1 MKNFIVKNYKYFLAG
16 IIIGLVALALTL
28 MGNPQNMGFCIAC
41 FLRDIAGSTGMHSAA
56 IVQYF
61 RPEIVGI
68 VLGAFVIS
76 LIRKDFKP
84 TGGSAPVT
92 RFVLGVAV
100 MVGALIFLGCPLRMV
115 LRIGGGDMNAVI
127 GLLGFIAGIGV
138 GAIFLNK
145 GFTLRRSYDL
155 PLLEG
160 AIAPASSAF
169 IFILFLAAPF
179 LFIFS
184 ESGPGSMHAPIW
196 AALIGGLIVGI
207 VGQRLRVCF
216 VGGIRDSIMFRQ
228 FQMIYPF
235 IMVIVTMIIG
245 NLINGTFN
253 FGFENQP
260 VAHTDW
266 LWNFLGLFIV
276 GWGSTFLGGCPF
288 RQLVLAGSGNSDS
301 TITVIGMVVGAAMA
315 HNFGLASST
324 AGVTTNGMIAGGIC
338 IVVILIIGL
347 LNRKKV
353 A

>member
-76 LIRKDFKP
+76 VICKDFKP

-145 GFTLRRSYDL
+145 GFTLKRSYDL
-155 PLLEG
+155 PLLD
-160 AIAPASSAF
+160 
-169 IFILFLAAPF
+169 
-179 LFIFS
+179 S
-184 ESGPGSMHAPIW
+184 ELSQIDSM
-196 AALIGGLIVGI
+196 
-207 VGQRLRVCF
+207 
-216 VGGIRDSIMFRQ
+216 
-228 FQMIYPF
+228 
-235 IMVIVTMIIG
+235 T
-245 NLINGTFN
+245 
-253 FGFENQP
+253 
-260 VAHTDW
+260 
-266 LWNFLGLFIV
+266 
-276 GWGSTFLGGCPF
+276 
-288 RQLVLAGSGNSDS
+288 
-301 TITVIGMVVGAAMA
+301 
-315 HNFGLASST
+315 
-324 AGVTTNGMIAGGIC
+324 
-338 IVVILIIGL
+338 
-347 LNRKKV
+347 
-353 A
+353 